1 MVDINNLFK
10 AFNEILKIRNDGN
23 FEIKQLK
30 NEENKYN
37 NLHNDLSHKLELLEL
52 SQTEVTNIAY
62 QMQYYKRERR
72 VVKERL
78 EELEDVQKYFDS
90 FDKSVLNK
98 MHHDIGVLNKRY
110 KNKKPKIYAYRELEA
125 GKVIHREYDQYE
137 LRELNDAIS
146 IPPKKV
152 LKHRK
157 PAKKRNR
164 KSVRVY

>member
-1 MVDINNLFK
+1 MVDINSLFK

-72 VVKERL
+72 VVKERFHL
-78 EELEDVQKYFDS
+78 LP
-90 FDKSVLNK
+90 
-98 MHHDIGVLNKRY
+98 I
-110 KNKKPKIYAYRELEA
+110 
-125 GKVIHREYDQYE
+125 
-137 LRELNDAIS
+137 
-146 IPPKKV
+146 
-152 LKHRK
+152 
-157 PAKKRNR
+157 
-164 KSVRVY
+164 